1 MNTRRLLIV
10 SVLFAVAVA
19 ACGPAATQVPDG
31 LPAATTA
38 VTAAPLPTASP
49 GSAPGDASQLAYA
62 PSASRQMVIKNA
74 EMELLVSSTDAA
86 LAQVTQLAADN
97 GGYVLNSQTWYK
109 GNDKYASVRLAV
121 PSAQFENAMNYLRRL
136 SLQVLRETASGQDVS
151 AEYVDLQSRLA
162 NLEATAARVREFLAQ
177 AKTVE
182 ESLRVNQQLSE
193 LEAQIEQVKGQM
205 KYYEGR
211 AAFSTIDIT
220 LTPQLATAPTP
231 TPAAWNPG
239 ATFTEAS
246 GVLVSVT
253 RTTVD
258 LLIWMVVVFGPIVL
272 ALGLILTAARWAL
285 RKRGA

>member
-19 ACGPAATQVPDG
+19 ACGPAATQIPDG
-31 LPAATTA
+31 LPA
-38 VTAAPLPTASP
+38 VTAAPQPTAAP

-62 PSASRQMVIKNA
+62 PSASRQMIIKNA
-74 EMELLVSSTDAA
+74 EMELLVGDTDAA

-109 GNDKYASVRLAV
+109 GNDRYASVRLAV

-136 SLQVLRETASGQDVS
+136 GLQVLRETASGQDVS

-220 LTPQLATAPTP
+220 LTPQLATPPTL

-246 GVLVSVT
+246 GVLVSAT

-258 LLIWMVVVFGPIVL
+258 LLIWLVVVFGPIVL
-272 ALGLILTAARWAL
+272 ALGLILAAVRWAL

>member
-19 ACGPAATQVPDG
+19 ACSPAATQVPDG
-31 LPAATTA
+31 RPAATA
-38 VTAAPLPTASP
+38 APQLTAAP
-49 GSAPGDASQLAYA
+49 GSTPGDASQLAYA

-211 AAFSTIDIT
+211 AAFSTIDIA
-220 LTPQLATAPTP
+220 LTPQLATAPAA

-258 LLIWMVVVFGPIVL
+258 LLIWLAVVFGPIGL
-272 ALGLILTAARWAL
+272 ALGLILAAARWAL

>member
-1 MNTRRLLIV
+1 MNTRRLLVV
-10 SVLFAVAVA
+10 SILFAVAVA

-31 LPAATTA
+31 LPAATPA
-38 VTAAPLPTASP
+38 VTAAPQPTAIS

-74 EMELLVSSTDAA
+74 EMELLVSNTDAA

-136 SLQVLRETASGQDVS
+136 GLQVLRETASGQDVS
-151 AEYVDLQSRLA
+151 ADYVDLQSRLA

-220 LTPQLATAPTP
+220 LTPQLATPPAA

-246 GVLVSVT
+246 GVLVGVT

-258 LLIWMVVVFGPIVL
+258 LLIWLVVVFGPIAL
-272 ALGLILTAARWAL
+272 AVGLILAGARWAL

>member
-1 MNTRRLLIV
+1 MHTRRLLIV

-31 LPAATTA
+31 LPA
-38 VTAAPLPTASP
+38 VTAAPQPTAAP

-74 EMELLVSSTDAA
+74 EMELLVGDTDAA

-136 SLQVLRETASGQDVS
+136 GLQVLRETASGQDVS

-211 AAFSTIDIT
+211 AAFSTIDIA
-220 LTPQLATAPTP
+220 LTPQRATPPAA

-246 GVLVSVT
+246 DVLVSVT

-258 LLIWMVVVFGPIVL
+258 LLIWLVVVLGPIVL
-272 ALGLILTAARWAL
+272 ALGLILAGARWAL

>member
-1 MNTRRLLIV
+1 MHTRRLLIV
-10 SVLFAVAVA
+10 SVLFAVVVA

-31 LPAATTA
+31 LPA
-38 VTAAPLPTASP
+38 VTAAPQPTAAP

-74 EMELLVSSTDAA
+74 EMELLVGDTDAA

-136 SLQVLRETASGQDVS
+136 GLQVLRETASGQDVS

-193 LEAQIEQVKGQM
+193 LEAQSEQVKGQM

-220 LTPQLATAPTP
+220 LTPQLATPPTT

-246 GVLVSVT
+246 GVLVSMT

-258 LLIWMVVVFGPIVL
+258 LLIWLVVVLGPIGL
-272 ALGLILTAARWAL
+272 ALGLILAAARWAL